1 MADLPIPQQC
11 TAVAII
17 TNNCTQQLN
26 ALSQAYGRNDLQCEI
41 PRLTN
46 TARNAA
52 KLARDMLDVLLEQLG
67 DAKPKKPQ
75 KAKPCSTT

>member
-41 PRLTN
+41 PRLTT

-67 DAKPKKPQ
+67 EKPKKR
-75 KAKPCSTT
+75 KASK